1 MAGSQQLANK
11 LEKFIDVIL
20 SRLKG
25 DVISCSMSPLAI
37 PTHRIDRMAIGLSG
51 LCLVHC
57 VATTVLLALV
67 SAAGGVLGAPI
78 IHEVGL
84 GLAMIM
90 GAISLGRGIME
101 HGYSMP
107 SAVGGLGL
115 GVMAGALTLPHNGTE
130 ALYTVV
136 GVAILALGHRLNFI
150 AAE

>member
-1 MAGSQQLANK
+1 MAIAVRTRGL
-11 LEKFIDVIL
+11 D
-20 SRLKG
+20 RL
-25 DVISCSMSPLAI
+25 
-37 PTHRIDRMAIGLSG
+37 AIGLSG
-51 LCLVHC
+51 FCLVHC
-57 VATTVLLALV
+57 LATAVLLGVL
-67 SAAGGVLGAPI
+67 SAAGGLLGSPF

-84 GLAMIM
+84 GLAMIV
-90 GAISLGRGIME
+90 GTFALGRGIME

-115 GVMAGALTLPHNGTE
+115 GVMAGALTLPHNGSE

>member
-1 MAGSQQLANK
+1 
-11 LEKFIDVIL
+11 
-20 SRLKG
+20 
-25 DVISCSMSPLAI
+25 MSLIAI
-37 PTHRIDRMAIGLSG
+37 PTHRLDRMAIGLSA

-67 SAAGGVLGAPI
+67 SAAGSMMGSHWM
-78 IHEVGL
+78 HEIGL

-90 GAISLGRGIME
+90 GVISLGRGIIE
-101 HGYSMP
+101 HGYTMP

-115 GVMAGALTLPHNGTE
+115 GVMAGALTLPHDGTE
-130 ALYTVV
+130 APYTVV

>member
-1 MAGSQQLANK
+1 
-11 LEKFIDVIL
+11 
-20 SRLKG
+20 
-25 DVISCSMSPLAI
+25 MSLIAI
-37 PTHRIDRMAIGLSG
+37 PTHRLDRMAIGLSG

-57 VATTVLLALV
+57 LATTVLLALV
-67 SAAGGVLGAPI
+67 SATGSLLGSDW

-90 GAISLGRGIME
+90 GGISLGRGILE

-115 GVMAGALTLPHNGTE
+115 GVMAGALTLPHDGAE

-136 GVAILALGHRLNFI
+136 GVAVLALGHRLNFI

>member
-1 MAGSQQLANK
+1 
-11 LEKFIDVIL
+11 
-20 SRLKG
+20 
-25 DVISCSMSPLAI
+25 MSLIAI
-37 PTHRIDRMAIGLSG
+37 PTNRLDRMAIGLSG
-51 LCLVHC
+51 LCVVHC
-57 VATTVLLALV
+57 LATTILLALV
-67 SAAGGVLGAPI
+67 SAAGGMLGAPI

-84 GLAMIM
+84 GLAMVM
-90 GAISLGRGIME
+90 GAIALGRGILE

-115 GVMAGALTLPHNGTE
+115 GVMAGALTLPHNGSE